1 MRALRAIALAGVLA
15 LTVVTTATTAGC
27 AGGGLQGVSL
37 PGGADLGDDPY
48 PLTIEFADVLEL
60 VPQSLVKVND
70 VTVGTVTGIRISSE
84 YTALVDVTIN
94 GDVAIPAD
102 ATARVAQTSL
112 LGEKYV
118 AIEPNRGAGAAPARI
133 PDGAMIPLART
144 DTAAEVEQVLG
155 ALSMLL
161 NGGGVA
167 QIRTIAVEFNA
178 ALDGNEDEVRALMRD
193 LDVLVGGLDE
203 RRSEITRALDELNRL
218 SSVLRERRGRIDTAL
233 DDIAPGLRELE
244 RQRGDLVDLLR
255 SLDRLS
261 DVAVDVIHRSQDD
274 VVDDLELLRPV
285 LRKLAD
291 SGDDLPKS
299 LELIGTIPFTNDAL
313 EGFAGDYANLYVRVD
328 ADLGPLLATL
338 LSSAP
343 PVGLPLA
350 PAGAPGPPGA
360 ASELLAPLQGAPLPS
375 GSELPMVGTP
385 VPSMPQD
392 PAGALDQVGGGS

>member
-1 MRALRAIALAGVLA
+1 
-15 LTVVTTATTAGC
+15 
-27 AGGGLQGVSL
+27 
-37 PGGADLGDDPY
+37 
-48 PLTIEFADVLEL
+48 
-60 VPQSLVKVND
+60 
-70 VTVGTVTGIRISSE
+70 
-84 YTALVDVTIN
+84 
-94 GDVAIPAD
+94 
-102 ATARVAQTSL
+102 ARVAQTSL

-118 AIEPNRGAGAAPARI
+118 AIEPNRGAPAGTARI
-133 PDGAMIPLART
+133 PDGATIPLART
-144 DTAAEVEQVLG
+144 NTAAEVEQVLG

-167 QIRTIAVEFNA
+167 QIRTIAVELNA
-178 ALDGNEDEVRALMRD
+178 ALDGNEDEVRALLRD

-203 RRSEITRALDELNRL
+203 HRSEITRALDELNRL
-218 SSVLRERRGRIDTAL
+218 SSVLRERRGQIDTAL

-244 RQRGDLVDLLR
+244 RQREDLVDLLR
-255 SLDRLS
+255 ALDRLS
-261 DVAVDVIHRSQDD
+261 DVAVDVIDRSQDD

-313 EGFAGDYANLYVRVD
+313 EAFAGDYANLYVTVD

-343 PVGLPLA
+343 PAGVPLA
-350 PAGAPGPPGA
+350 PAGPPGAAGA

-375 GSELPMVGTP
+375 GAELPMVGTP
-385 VPSMPQD
+385 IPSVPQD
-392 PAGALDQVGGGS
+392 PAGALDQLGDDS